1 MADRAIDLSRLGFSR
16 PSIGYILG
24 RKALN
29 RSSKG
34 SLLIVSRTPFR
45 LPLGGGGTDLP
56 AYYTKYGGFFISG
69 AVDKYMHI
77 VLNDRFEP
85 GIRVS
90 YSQTEIVESPDH
102 IHHPSVREALRLLN
116 FKDRIEIVSL
126 ADVPAATGLGSSGS
140 FTVGLLNALY
150 AHQKIVKTP
159 EQIAEAACDIS
170 LNRLR
175 EPSGKQDEYAASLG
189 GLRSYEIDR
198 RGKVT
203 AKELRIADETLA
215 ELEYGI
221 MMFYTGIKRSAS
233 DILGKQQ
240 KKVASDGEAVEKM
253 HRIKAIGLES
263 KKSLETGDLR
273 RFGELLHE
281 HWSVKRGVARGM
293 TTESIDSWYSIAK
306 KNGAIGGKVVGAGG
320 GGFLMVYCE
329 EGRHKVRTALA
340 NAGLVEYR
348 FRFDF
353 EGSKVIYNI

>member
-1 MADRAIDLSRLGFSR
+1 M
-16 PSIGYILG
+16 
-24 RKALN
+24 
-29 RSSKG
+29 
-34 SLLIVSRTPFR
+34 IVSRTPFR

-56 AYYTKYGGFFISG
+56 AYYTQHGGFFLSG

-90 YSQTEIVESPDH
+90 YSQTEIVGTPGE
-102 IHHPSVREALRLLN
+102 IKHPSVREALKLLD

-140 FTVGLLNALY
+140 FAVGLLAALY
-150 AHQKIVKTP
+150 AHQKVVKTP
-159 EQIAEAACDIS
+159 EEIAEQACDIAMNK
-170 LNRLR
+170 LH
-175 EPSGKQDEYAASLG
+175 EPSGKQDEYTASLG

-198 RGKVT
+198 QGRVT
-203 AKELRIADETLA
+203 SKPLDIAEDTLA
-215 ELEYGI
+215 ELEYGL

-240 KKVASDGEAVEKM
+240 VRVSTPNGDAVEKM

-263 KKSLETGDLR
+263 KKALEGGDLK

-281 HWSVKRGVARGM
+281 HWTLKRGVSDGM
-293 TTESIDSWYSIAK
+293 TTDAIDSWYSTARA
-306 KNGAIGGKVVGAGG
+306 NGALGGKVVGAGG
-320 GGFLMVYCE
+320 GGFLMLYCA
-329 EGRHKVRTALA
+329 EGREKVRAALGKM
-340 NAGLVEYR
+340 GLVEHR

-353 EGSKVIYNI
+353 EGSKVIYNV

>member
-1 MADRAIDLSRLGFSR
+1 
-16 PSIGYILG
+16 
-24 RKALN
+24 
-29 RSSKG
+29 
-34 SLLIVSRTPFR
+34 LIVTRTPFR

-56 AYYTKYGGFFISG
+56 AYYRSHGGFFISG

-77 VLNDRFEP
+77 VLNDRFDP

-90 YSQTEIVESPDH
+90 YSQTEIVDAPES
-102 IHHPSVREALRLLN
+102 IRHPLVREALKMLH

-150 AHQKIVKTP
+150 AHQKIIKTP
-159 EQIAEAACDIS
+159 EQIAEDACEIAQ
-170 LNRLR
+170 NRLH

-198 RGKVT
+198 RGRVT
-203 AKELRIADETLA
+203 ARELRIADDTLS

-221 MMFYTGIKRSAS
+221 MMFYTGITRRSS

-240 KKVASDGEAVEKM
+240 QTVSKAGEALEKM

-263 KKSLETGDLR
+263 KKCLESGDLR

-281 HWSVKRGVARGM
+281 HWSIKRGV
-293 TTESIDSWYSIAK
+293 TENMSSDRIDSWYSLAR
-306 KNGAIGGKVVGAGG
+306 KNGAVGGKLVGAGG
-320 GGFLMVYCE
+320 GGFLMLYCD
-329 EGRHKVRTALA
+329 EGRQRVRKALRRE
-340 NAGLVEYR
+340 GLVEYR
-348 FRFDF
+348 FRFDY

>member
-1 MADRAIDLSRLGFSR
+1 
-16 PSIGYILG
+16 
-24 RKALN
+24 
-29 RSSKG
+29 
-34 SLLIVSRTPFR
+34 LIVTRTPFR

-56 AYYTKYGGFFISG
+56 AYYRSHGGFFISG

-77 VLNDRFEP
+77 VLNDRFDP

-90 YSQTEIVESPDH
+90 YSQTEIVDAPES
-102 IHHPSVREALRLLN
+102 IRHPLVREALKMLH

-159 EQIAEAACDIS
+159 EQIAEESCEIAQ
-170 LNRLR
+170 NRLH

-198 RGKVT
+198 RGRVT
-203 AKELRIADETLA
+203 AKELRIADDTLA

-221 MMFYTGIKRSAS
+221 MMFYTGITRRSS

-240 KKVASDGEAVEKM
+240 QTVSRDGEALEKM

-263 KKSLETGDLR
+263 KKCLETGDLR

-281 HWSVKRGVARGM
+281 HWSIKRGV
-293 TTESIDSWYSIAK
+293 TENMSSDRIDSWYSLAR
-306 KNGAIGGKVVGAGG
+306 KNGAVGGKLVGAGG
-320 GGFLMVYCE
+320 GGFLMLYCD
-329 EGRHKVRTALA
+329 EGRQLVRKALRRE
-340 NAGLVEYR
+340 GLVEYR
-348 FRFDF
+348 FRFDY